1 VHALS
6 LQLSRH
12 PRTTPRGRRAL
23 SEIAHLI
30 SVQQA
35 LAIDRIRHGSDQ
47 EKEQRVG
54 IMRSAA
60 SGMTI

>member
-1 VHALS
+1 M
-6 LQLSRH
+6 
-12 PRTTPRGRRAL
+12 GRAL
-23 SEIAHLI
+23 SSGCSRHWTHPI